1 MTRVLAW
8 CCGVLLL
15 MTARVTAAQPA
26 AYSINGT
33 VRSEADRTPLAGA
46 TVELSSARFT
56 RRLRTDEG
64 GRFRFGTV
72 PVGTYRLSVLRL
84 GYAPLSRQ
92 VSVVDAD
99 AELDVTLIPDART
112 LGAIVTQANVTAVFG
127 GIGAAGLNRNA
138 AGERPLDIA
147 RGARVQVLGSGAE
160 TETDSTGRFFLEVK
174 KPGRYLVRVSA
185 PGLVPQVYSV
195 DVPRNKAVD
204 ASRLIDSARVT
215 VAERPEYL
223 AKEMDKRLAWRP
235 FNSAIVTGDEVR
247 EYGGSLGSALQR
259 SRGVASRG
267 LRFGSSVCVFVDG
280 IPRPGMSPDA
290 IRPEEVEAIEVY
302 GKNEDTKSLAMAWRG
317 APCTPSRQLGANAIV
332 WVVIWTVR

>member
-1 MTRVLAW
+1 MWRVCVVLWILAHAW
-8 CCGVLLL
+8 VQTSL
-15 MTARVTAAQPA
+15 AQPA

-127 GIGAAGLNRNA
+127 GIGAAGLTRNA

-174 KPGRYLVRVSA
+174 KPGTLSRARD
-185 PGLVPQVYSV
+185 G
-195 DVPRNKAVD
+195 PRP
-204 ASRLIDSARVT
+204 
-215 VAERPEYL
+215 RPAGVL
-223 AKEMDKRLAWRP
+223 
-235 FNSAIVTGDEVR
+235 
-247 EYGGSLGSALQR
+247 GGRAAQQ
-259 SRGVASRG
+259 SRGCLAVA
-267 LRFGSSVCVFVDG
+267 RFGACDG
-280 IPRPGMSPDA
+280 GRAS
-290 IRPEEVEAIEVY
+290 
-302 GKNEDTKSLAMAWRG
+302 
-317 APCTPSRQLGANAIV
+317 
-332 WVVIWTVR
+332 